1 MPLLL
6 ETPTRNPGHHPL
18 VDQTDIPGIGRIQS
32 ERSGYGLIEIERS
45 RAGRIDMPSAEC
57 ASGRRGGNPFGF
69 RHAFPS
75 YHLHFSAL
83 PGITVVLERYGNGFG
98 PTRIKRDIR
107 IDRITE
113 TIGFAILRL
122 PTDKKATLFGRA
134 DIRSPE
140 RPVHD
145 PRRNFGLSSA
155 TVETDGIPFALN
167 LRRLL
172 STCGPHRAKHQ
183 KQTDPCH
190 QTSRGIHSFADSI
203 HLPNFR
209 YFS

>member
-1 MPLLL
+1 
-6 ETPTRNPGHHPL
+6 
-18 VDQTDIPGIGRIQS
+18 
-32 ERSGYGLIEIERS
+32 
-45 RAGRIDMPSAEC
+45 MPSAEC

-83 PGITVVLERYGNGFG
+83 TGITVVLERYGNGFG

-122 PTDKKATLFGRA
+122 PTNKKATLFGRA

-145 PRRNFGLSSA
+145 PRRNFGLPSA

-172 STCGPHRAKHQ
+172 STCGPHRAKYQ